1 MISDS
6 MTTPVR
12 PTPALQCTS
21 TGGLEFLGSAVLFVW
36 RRTDWISSKYAIE
49 LNNIRMTNLGNKN
62 SISCAITL
70 HNHWKSSNLTNDIP
84 QKYYTLYT
92 SQVITQPE

>member
-36 RRTDWISSKYAIE
+36 RRTDCISSKYAIK
-49 LNNIRMTNLGNKN
+49 LNKMRIIN
-62 SISCAITL
+62 SGDKVIQALLL
-70 HNHWKSSNLTNDIP
+70 H
-84 QKYYTLYT
+84 
-92 SQVITQPE
+92 